1 MGSDTGKPEG
11 AEGAGID
18 GLRREEERQGD
29 RRKMGGSKRRTQSE
43 KYGESEVL
51 QLWRDE
57 PPARASPL
65 SSLDPAPPPQ
75 QMT

>member
-1 MGSDTGKPEG
+1 MGSDTEKPEG

-18 GLRREEERQGD
+18 GLRREKERQGD

-75 QMT
+75 MT